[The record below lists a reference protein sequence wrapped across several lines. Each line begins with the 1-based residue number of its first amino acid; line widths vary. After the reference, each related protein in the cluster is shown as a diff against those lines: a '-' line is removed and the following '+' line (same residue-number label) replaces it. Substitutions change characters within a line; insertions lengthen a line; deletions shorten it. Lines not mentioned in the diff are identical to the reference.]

1 MNKILHNWKG
11 YENTLS
17 IGFYNSSTNKP
28 TKNKMF
34 WVIISVG
41 SLFVNDWILI
51 TKDFFK
57 TLNEVFQV
65 QTCHCFPFFFFFF
78 WQVIRNQFTLMAG
91 SDITKSRGLVNWNSG
106 FTAAMVVAQISLSL
120 LQCWHSLRMEEG
132 TDDQLPRALF
142 CFLNTRT
149 ARPNLKNPTQTVYP
163 AFLKRAKRKMSQI
176 KWGMSQGA
184 RELSWILVLQY
195 L

>member
-57 TLNEVFQV
+57 TLNEVFEV

-78 WQVIRNQFTLMAG
+78 GRL
-91 SDITKSRGLVNWNSG
+91 LE
-106 FTAAMVVAQISLSL
+106 ISLL
-120 LQCWHSLRMEEG
+120 
-132 TDDQLPRALF
+132 
-142 CFLNTRT
+142 
-149 ARPNLKNPTQTVYP
+149 
-163 AFLKRAKRKMSQI
+163 
-176 KWGMSQGA
+176 
-184 RELSWILVLQY
+184 
-195 L
+195 